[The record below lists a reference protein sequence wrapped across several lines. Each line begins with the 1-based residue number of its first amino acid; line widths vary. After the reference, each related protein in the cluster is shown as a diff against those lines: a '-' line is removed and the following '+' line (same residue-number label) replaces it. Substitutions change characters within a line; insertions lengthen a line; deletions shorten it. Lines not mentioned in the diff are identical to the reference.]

1 MEKPLTDKQ
10 FSKKVKQRLIY
21 GLVVVGVVAL
31 GLLIRSFFSSDNP
44 EPVSNQN
51 TTNKNSDSASS
62 TTVNNKD
69 VKIGEDQIT
78 AGRDAI
84 VDKRK
89 IEVKGDAFFDSAK
102 KVTYYEGLKQR
113 HIDLSLM
120 KKILDSIPSKET
132 KIEISAGG
140 GKEGENLA
148 KEISE
153 YLIKRGYS
161 KPEITPWSLT
171 GNWDITEYRFS
182 PSDGIFKIDIHP
194 QSNDQQIH

>member
-10 FSKKVKQRLIY
+10 FKKKTQQEFIIGGIV
-21 GLVVVGVVAL
+21 
-31 GLLIRSFFSSDNP
+31 LLFIGAGAYFKGCFSNSGGT
-44 EPVSNQN
+44 VSNQ
-51 TTNKNSDSASS
+51 TTTTKNSDSASS
-62 TTVNNKD
+62 ATINNKD

-102 KVTYYEGLKQR
+102 KVSYYQGLKQR

-132 KIEISAGG
+132 KIQISAGG

-148 KEISE
+148 KEISD
-153 YLIKRGYS
+153 YLVKRGYP
-161 KPEITPWSLT
+161 KPEISAWSLT
-171 GNWDITEYRFS
+171 GNWDIIEYLFS
-182 PSDGIFKIDIHP
+182 PTDGIFKIDIHP